1 VIEIKH
7 EALTELKDV
16 IDQAQKELTEK
27 KIRDMIDW
35 MMDPLAIEARPE
47 PGDGLGQEDILS
59 ALRLENSL
67 DGSTEPPDYAMVK
80 TEGWE

>member
-16 IDQAQKELTEK
+16 IDQAQKESTDK
-27 KIRDMIDW
+27 KIQEMIGW

-47 PGDGLGQEDILS
+47 PGGGLGQEDILS

-67 DGSTEPPDYAMVK
+67 DGSIEPPDYALPK